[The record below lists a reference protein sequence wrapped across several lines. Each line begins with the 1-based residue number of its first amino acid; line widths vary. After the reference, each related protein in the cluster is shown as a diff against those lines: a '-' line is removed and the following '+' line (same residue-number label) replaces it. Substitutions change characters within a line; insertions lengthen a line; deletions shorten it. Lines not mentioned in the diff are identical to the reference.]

1 VVLISQALEEVND
14 ARRLGL
20 EFLRHPG
27 KMKNSS
33 MPRHLLPREERMQK
47 LTIEDL
53 DVQGKRVLMRV
64 DFNVPLKSG
73 GVADDTRIRA
83 ALPTIRTILSRGGRL
98 VLMSHLGRPD
108 GKRVEDM
115 SMRPCV
121 DVLAKLLGRSV
132 RFAEDCIGER
142 VEAAVA
148 QLKDGEILL
157 LENLRFY
164 GEEEKNDPGFA
175 RKLARLGDL
184 YVNDAFGTAHRAHAS
199 TEGVTRFFKQSAAG
213 YLMTK
218 ELDYLGK
225 VTGNPVKPYVAVLGG
240 AKISGKIDVITNLLP
255 KVDHI
260 VIGGGMAFTF
270 FKAQGLEVGSSLVEA
285 DKVDFAGRLLA
296 EGRDKIVLPVDVLVS
311 DILDIKAR
319 KVGDLKEVASAQ
331 IPAGWKGVDIG
342 SKSIEKFSALL
353 KTAKTVVWNGPMGVF
368 EIDRTAQGTFAI
380 AGIMAEIT
388 AAGATTVIGGGDS
401 AAAIEKA
408 GMAEKVSH
416 VSTGGGA
423 SLEFIEGK
431 TLPGVA
437 ALTDK

>member
-1 VVLISQALEEVND
+1 
-14 ARRLGL
+14 
-20 EFLRHPG
+20 
-27 KMKNSS
+27 
-33 MPRHLLPREERMQK
+33 MQK

-53 DVQGKRVLMRV
+53 DVKGKRVLMRV

-73 GVADDTRIRA
+73 KVADDTRIRA
-83 ALPTIRTILSRGGRL
+83 ALPTIQYILGKGGRL
-98 VLMSHLGRPD
+98 ILMSHLGRPD
-108 GKRVEDM
+108 GKRVDDQ

-121 DVLAKLLGRSV
+121 EVLEKQLHRKVLFVA
-132 RFAEDCIGER
+132 DCVGEQA
-142 VEAAVA
+142 EAAA
-148 QLKDGEILL
+148 AKLKDGEVLL
-157 LENLRFY
+157 LENLRFHP
-164 GEEEKNDPGFA
+164 EEEKNAPEFA

-199 TEGVTRFFKQSAAG
+199 TEGVTRFFDQSAAG
-213 YLMTK
+213 YLMMK

-225 VTGNPVKPYVAVLGG
+225 VVGKAAKPYVAILGG

-255 KVDHI
+255 KVDKI
-260 VIGGGMAFTF
+260 LIGGGMAFTF
-270 FKAQGLEVGSSLVEA
+270 FKAQGLEVGSSLVEQ
-285 DKVDFAGRLLA
+285 DKVEFAGKLLA
-296 EGRDKIVLPVDVLVS
+296 EGKDKIVLPVDLLVS
-311 DILDIKAR
+311 DTLDIKAR
-319 KVGDLKEVASAQ
+319 KVGDLKEVAAAK

-342 SKSIEKFSALL
+342 PKSVARFRDVL
-353 KTAKTVVWNGPMGVF
+353 KGAKTVVWNGPMGVF
-368 EIDRTAQGTFAI
+368 EIDKTAQGTIAI

-408 GMAEKVSH
+408 GMADMVSH